1 LSALLEELDTSAY
14 LTPDEEAPKVDP
26 PSGFE
31 CEKCGRTLQNKAGYS
46 RHVLSCKGGEAAP
59 VIGSSGA
66 PLTPLTPKQG
76 KPKIPAK
83 GRTDASSLLGFIYGT
98 AANFMPS
105 VPAQRAM
112 AWQAPT
118 AGRVLDDAVAGTIID
133 KVVIQKIAGA
143 SNRVEPVF
151 NLVALPLIVM
161 AMDRQPMLGQMLYP
175 IARRVME
182 GNLRAVL
189 VSMKK
194 EKEEAE
200 SLGALAASVGME
212 WETTVT
218 DAEGKEVRMDVID
231 SILSKLFERAPEP
244 EPVPV

>member
-46 RHVLSCKGGEAAP
+46 RHVLSCKGNLTTSLDAP
-59 VIGSSGA
+59 PA
-66 PLTPLTPKQG
+66 PFVPKTPKEK
-76 KPKIPAK
+76 KPSIPAGK
-83 GRTDASSLLGFIYGT
+83 RTDASSLLGFIYGT

-244 EPVPV
+244 EPVPA